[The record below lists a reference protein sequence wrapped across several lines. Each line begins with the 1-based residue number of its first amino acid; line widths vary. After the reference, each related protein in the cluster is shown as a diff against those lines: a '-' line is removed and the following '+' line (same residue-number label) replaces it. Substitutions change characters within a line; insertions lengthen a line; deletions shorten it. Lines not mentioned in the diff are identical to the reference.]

1 MTTDL
6 ILAVLHHWLVFVIA
20 ALLAAE
26 IALLR
31 PGIGRRQL
39 KLLGGIDRYY
49 GALAGAII
57 VVGVARVYFGLKGW
71 EYYVY
76 NHVFWAKMVAFLIV
90 GLLSVPPTLRIIR
103 WNRAAAEPDYAVPE
117 AEIAATRRYLWLEV
131 LVLALVIGFAA
142 MMARGYGV

>member
-6 ILAVLHHWLVFVIA
+6 LLAVLHHWLVFVIA
-20 ALLAAE
+20 ALLVAE

-31 PGIGRRQL
+31 PGIGRREL

-57 VVGVARVYFGLKGW
+57 VVGAARVYFGLKGW

-76 NHVFWAKMVAFLIV
+76 NHVFWAKMGAFLIV

-103 WNRAAAEPDYAVPE
+103 WNRATAEPDYAVPD
-117 AEIAATRRYLWLEV
+117 AEIAAIRRYLWLEALVLGLV
-131 LVLALVIGFAA
+131 LVFAA
-142 MMARGYGV
+142 MLARGYGA